1 MTQHKKQFLRLGA
14 VISSAKNKRK
24 LNPQSKSKSFRFEKN
39 FSWDLR
45 TYFHTKFVKMIIEKA
60 WNFCVFADLKLADL

>member
-1 MTQHKKQFLRLGA
+1 MKQLKKQFLRLGA

-24 LNPQSKSKSFRFEKN
+24 LNPQTKSKSFRFEKY

-45 TYFHTKFVKMIIEKA
+45 TNFHTKFLKMII
-60 WNFCVFADLKLADL
+60 